1 MAWPSSTVNTT
12 NLDSASDKPADARA
26 DLLSAVQAI
35 NNIIN
40 GRAQA
45 SGVASLDASGIIPDA
60 QIPDTISSD
69 SGNDITLTPDSQRV
83 SIFYIAQLQ
92 PRTVSQLGNIAGATG
107 DVAYCSNGAAGN
119 VCLAVYT
126 GTNWKQVALG
136 ANISAT

>member
-40 GRAQA
+40 ARGQA
-45 SGVASLDASGIIPDA
+45 SGVASLDSSGLVPDA

-69 SGNDITLTPDSQRV
+69 SGNDLTFTPASQRV
-83 SIFYIAQLQ
+83 SIFYTAQLQ
-92 PRTVSQLGNIAGATG
+92 ARTVTQLTALTAAAG
-107 DVAYCSNGAAGN
+107 DVAYCSNGDAGAA
-119 VCLAVYT
+119 CLAVYN
-126 GTNWKQVALG
+126 GTAWKRIALG
-136 ANISAT
+136 ATISAT

>member
-45 SGVASLDASGIIPDA
+45 SGVASLDASGLVPDA

-69 SGNDITLTPDSQRV
+69 SGNDLTFTPPSQRV

-92 PRTVSQLGNIAGATG
+92 ARTVTQLTALTAAAG
-107 DVAYCSNGAAGN
+107 DVAYCSNGASGN

-136 ANISAT
+136 ANIAAS

>member
-45 SGVASLDASGIIPDA
+45 SGVASLDAAGVIPDA

-92 PRTVSQLGNIAGATG
+92 PRTVSQLGNIAGSTG
-107 DVAYCSNGAAGN
+107 DVAYCSNGASGN

>member
-45 SGVASLDASGIIPDA
+45 SGVASLDSSGLIPDA

-69 SGNDITLTPDSQRV
+69 SGNDITLTPASQRV

-92 PRTVSQLGNIAGATG
+92 ARTVTQLTALTAAAG
-107 DVAYCSNGAAGN
+107 DVAYCSNGDAGAA
-119 VCLAVYT
+119 CLAVYT
-126 GTNWKQVALG
+126 GTAWKRIALG
-136 ANISAT
+136 ATISAT